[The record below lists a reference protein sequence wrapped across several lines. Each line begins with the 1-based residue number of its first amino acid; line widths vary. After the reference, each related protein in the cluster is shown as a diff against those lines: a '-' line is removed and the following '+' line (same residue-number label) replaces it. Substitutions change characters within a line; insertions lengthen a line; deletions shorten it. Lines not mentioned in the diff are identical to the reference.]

1 MKKIFYLLILI
12 PLMELVLSCSNSFL
26 DSQQYASINE
36 EGYYNTPN
44 AALKVVTNCYTNMIP
59 YGDWDYCIN
68 KIETGTNITD
78 DADAGGSDAN
88 DRVDTKNLATGQ
100 PLTSNGELLN
110 TWSRRYTGI
119 SRCNSAIEGL
129 TKATKLIAAD
139 GSVLPETTKSRYI
152 SEIKFLRAW
161 YYFDL
166 VTTFGSVPLITTTLA
181 TKDRPSKVPIEDLR
195 TQILKDIDE
204 CLSDQNVPDNV
215 TSAEYGRISKYV
227 AYSFKARAC
236 LFFAGLMETGK
247 MQGTAATEYASA
259 LSAAQKV
266 YDSKQFA
273 LVPDYGVLFRGDYF
287 AGPNASAISKECIF
301 TVLRKYDATYMGIGY
316 CPAVMY
322 AGRGEVGGWGGNCP
336 TKDFV
341 QSFDPKDPRR
351 LFTVISNGDIFPD
364 VGGKLVTHNYTG
376 YDNVY
381 YQQSRKAFVPDKYRN
396 GYSLGDIR
404 TNWHPYY
411 IRYADVILMYAEALL
426 KTGGDK
432 QKVTDLIN
440 EVRRRAYITTAKK
453 DDDATFRAFD
463 ATLMPIDE
471 NYFNANLAVKVS
483 DDLLQ
488 AIKNER
494 RWELGM
500 EGLRFT
506 DLLRWGDYVKV
517 MNAYNAKYPYGNK
530 GKLVSDKSWPF
541 PIPQSEIDL
550 ATGALKQNDN
560 YK

>member
-1 MKKIFYLLILI
+1 MKKIFYLLILL
-12 PLMELVLSCSNSFL
+12 PLMGLVVSCSDNFL
-26 DSQQYASINE
+26 EPKQYASIDE
-36 EGYYNTPN
+36 EGYYKTPD
-44 AALKVVTNCYTNMIP
+44 AGLKVVTNCYANMIP
-59 YGDWDYCIN
+59 WGDWDYCIN
-68 KIETGTNITD
+68 RVEIGTNITD

-88 DRVDTKNLATGQ
+88 DRIDTKNVATGK

-110 TWSRRYTGI
+110 TWTRRYTGI

-152 SEIKFLRAW
+152 SEVKLLRAW

-166 VTTFGSVPLITTTLA
+166 VTTFGSVPLILATPA
-181 TKDRPSKVPIEDLR
+181 TKDRPAKVPIEDLR
-195 TQILKDIDE
+195 TQILKDIDD
-204 CLSDQNVPDNV
+204 CLNDPNVPDN
-215 TSAEYGRISKYV
+215 TIQEEYGRISKYM

-247 MQGTAATEYASA
+247 LQGTASSEYTLA
-259 LSAAQKV
+259 LNAAQKV
-266 YDSKQFA
+266 YDSKQFS
-273 LVPDYGVLFRGDYF
+273 LVPDYQILFRGDYF
-287 AGPNASAISKECIF
+287 AGPYKVAIAQECVF
-301 TVLRKYDATYMGIGY
+301 TVLRKYDPTYMSIGY

-336 TKDFV
+336 TKDFAD
-341 QSFDPKDPRR
+341 SFDPRDPRR

-364 VGGKLVTHNYTG
+364 VSGKLVTHNYTG
-376 YDNVY
+376 YDNAY

-404 TNWHPYY
+404 TDWHPYY

-432 QKVTDLIN
+432 QTVANLIN
-440 EVRRRAYITTAKK
+440 EVRRRAFITTSKK
-453 DDDATFRAFD
+453 DADATKRAFD
-463 ATLMPIDE
+463 ATLIPINE
-471 NYFNANLAVKVS
+471 TYFNTNLAVKS
-483 DDLLQ
+483 TDDLMK

-500 EGLRFT
+500 EGSRFT
-506 DLLRWGDYVKV
+506 DLLRWGDFVNV
-517 MNAYNAKYPYGNK
+517 MNAYNTKFPYGNK
-530 GKLVSDKSWPF
+530 GKMVSDKTWPF
-541 PIPQSEIDL
+541 PIPQTEIDL
-550 ATGALKQNDN
+550 SNGGLIQNDN